1 MKSNFS
7 DEVLDIINYA
17 KKEMMNLKHPYV
29 GTEHLLLALL
39 KCNSCIAS
47 SILDTYG
54 VDYIKFK
61 DEIIKII
68 GIGSKKSNWYL
79 FTPLLKSVLNNS
91 FNYTRYCKNSVD
103 CLFYSLINGGDG
115 VAIRLLLGMNI
126 NFCDIRKQ
134 LNVFE
139 YKNDYGD
146 YIKYIGNSINTYIKE
161 DESDN
166 YVVYKRD
173 KELSLIEQ
181 ILLKKER
188 NNILLIGPAGVG
200 KTAIVYDFVR
210 KINDCVVS
218 NRLTDLK
225 IYNLSMASLVSG
237 TKYRGEFEEK
247 FISIL
252 DYVAKKNNIV
262 LFIDEFHSVINAGA
276 AEGAVDACNI
286 MKPYLSSGKIRVIA
300 ATTDEEYEMYL
311 KNDKAML
318 RRFQVV
324 RVNELCKTDVL
335 YILNHI
341 VNLYEDYFNVTIS
354 KEILEY
360 ILDVS
365 YNFYG
370 YLYQPDSVI
379 DFLDNVCSRKVFCC
393 DNNDIMYR
401 NELNILYKK
410 YDQLILNNDSDYL
423 KVNEQIKKC
432 ESKYYEKKLCFNN
445 KRQHISV
452 LDVNDTLE
460 ILTGI
465 PLGNILV
472 KNISLT
478 KSKLLKK
485 YFWEKKSISNLCNL
499 FVDIFNGLKNTKH
512 ILLVGKDKL
521 FIKKIFIEFLD
532 SIFNN
537 YNLIIVDK
545 IGEIDDDKISSISTN
560 PLNFIVCNF
569 KKSENFINKVLNMK
583 KYGFCQFIYIC
594 NDYKMGFV
602 DFDYSLYDYVC
613 KFDNLTL
620 ENAKKYILDRISNSK
635 IAIDYDEILTKVDDN
650 NLSFSYIDSLCCRYL
665 DI

>member
-7 DEVLDIINYA
+7 DEVLDIIDCA

-54 VDYIKFK
+54 VDYIKFRE
-61 DEIIKII
+61 EIIKII

-139 YKNDYGD
+139 YKTDCGD

-161 DESDN
+161 NESDN
-166 YVVYKRD
+166 YVVYKRN

-210 KINDCVVS
+210 KINDSVVS

-300 ATTDEEYEMYL
+300 ATTEEEYEMYL
-311 KNDKAML
+311 KKDKAML

-324 RVNELCKTDVL
+324 RINELCKNDVL

-341 VNLYEDYFNVTIS
+341 VSLYECYFNVSIS
-354 KEILEY
+354 KDILEY

-410 YDQLILNNDSDYL
+410 YDQLILDNDSDYL

-432 ESKYYEKKLCFNN
+432 ESKYYEKKLCSNN

-478 KSKLLKK
+478 KSNLLKK
-485 YFWEKKSISNLCNL
+485 YFWEKKRANLP
-499 FVDIFNGLKNTKH
+499 DNTN
-512 ILLVGKDKL
+512 
-521 FIKKIFIEFLD
+521 IKR
-532 SIFNN
+532 
-537 YNLIIVDK
+537 
-545 IGEIDDDKISSISTN
+545 ST
-560 PLNFIVCNF
+560 
-569 KKSENFINKVLNMK
+569 
-583 KYGFCQFIYIC
+583 
-594 NDYKMGFV
+594 
-602 DFDYSLYDYVC
+602 
-613 KFDNLTL
+613 
-620 ENAKKYILDRISNSK
+620 
-635 IAIDYDEILTKVDDN
+635 
-650 NLSFSYIDSLCCRYL
+650 
-665 DI
+665 

>member
-7 DEVLDIINYA
+7 DEVLDIISCA

-39 KCNSCIAS
+39 RCNSCIAS
-47 SILDTYG
+47 SVLDTYG
-54 VDYIKFK
+54 VDYTKFRN
-61 DEIIKII
+61 EIIKII
-68 GIGSKKSNWYL
+68 GMGSKKSSWYL

-91 FNYTRYCKNSVD
+91 FNYSRYCKNSVD

-126 NFCDIRKQ
+126 NLSDIRKQ
-134 LNVFE
+134 LNGFE
-139 YKNDYGD
+139 YKSDCGD
-146 YIKYIGNSINTYIKE
+146 YIKYVGNSINSYIKE
-161 DESDN
+161 NDSDN

-200 KTAIVYDFVR
+200 KTALVYDFVR
-210 KINDCVVS
+210 RINDHVVS
-218 NRLTDLK
+218 NKLIDLR

-252 DYVAKKNNIV
+252 DYVVNKNNTV

-276 AEGAVDACNI
+276 AEGAIDACNI
-286 MKPYLSSGKIRVIA
+286 MKPYLSSGKIRVIG
-300 ATTDEEYEMYL
+300 ATTEEEYELYL

-324 RVNELCKTDVL
+324 RVNELCKDDVL

-341 VNLYEDYFNVTIS
+341 VDLYENYFNVSIS
-354 KEILEY
+354 KYILKY

-365 YNFYG
+365 YAFYG

-393 DNNDIMYR
+393 DKNDIKYR
-401 NELNILYKK
+401 NELNILYKR
-410 YDQLILNNDSDYL
+410 YDKLVLNNDSDYL

-432 ESKYYEKKLCFNN
+432 ESNYYEKKLCSNN
-445 KRQHISV
+445 KKQGIGIV
-452 LDVNDTLE
+452 DVNETLE
-460 ILTGI
+460 MLTGI
-465 PLGNILV
+465 SLGDLLV
-472 KNISLT
+472 KNIKMT
-478 KSKLLKK
+478 KSNLLKK
-485 YFWEKKSISNLCNL
+485 YFWEKKSISNLCDL
-499 FVDIFNGLKNTKH
+499 FVDFFNGLKNTKN

-521 FIKKIFIEFLD
+521 FIKKLFVDFLD

-537 YNLIIVDK
+537 YNLIFIDK
-545 IGEIDDDKISSISTN
+545 ISEIDDDKISSISTN

-569 KKSENFINKVLNMK
+569 KKSENLVNKVLNMK

-602 DFDYSLYDYVC
+602 DLDYSLYDYVC
-613 KFDNLTL
+613 RFGNFTF
-620 ENAKKYILDRISNSK
+620 ENAKKYILDRISNAK
-635 IAIDYDEILTKVDDN
+635 IDIDYDEILTKVDDS

-665 DI
+665 DN